1 MTSRKLE
8 YQNKNGTKKRV
19 DIKTQ
24 SIIILATGRL
34 ESHENNP
41 DFTIFHPFKY
51 GEEGE
56 KDKRYLLYYKE
67 YRPDL
72 GVYPLPEYVA
82 AVPYIASDYQ
92 ISNFTYNNVKS
103 GFSSGFLVNFN
114 SGQPSEQQKAEITRM
129 YKDTFHGTD
138 SAGKS
143 MISFNE
149 DKESGVEITPI
160 SPNGQDDR
168 FLNLNNSIRDEI
180 YTGHGVDPVIVGLK
194 GDNGFS
200 NNADEKRVAIEGWTH
215 DYVKGKQQIFEDYFS
230 SLLLQ
235 NGITGK
241 VEILQKEP
249 IKAQMSEQTLLQIA
263 TTDELRKMAGLS
275 AIAKEEVKD
284 IEPTEVIEVM
294 SKSDDEQLIEMFENC
309 GINDEEL
316 FVVDSRQTAILST
329 EDAFSK
335 AKEYVEQFASKL
347 SINILRMII
356 TGIPASDIWK
366 SLNISQE
373 DYNEAVAELK
383 IEGLLTEEGA
393 PTEKG
398 KVDSKEDELFV
409 VYKYVVRSD
418 EASGGSL
425 LPTSRPFCVRL
436 IGQSNFKSWTIED
449 IKAMNNGMTYSS
461 GRQMDVFRTRGG
473 WKTIKGSE
481 PAIHTPFC
489 RHIWEQ
495 RLVTRKKQ

>member
-1 MTSRKLE
+1 
-8 YQNKNGTKKRV
+8 
-19 DIKTQ
+19 
-24 SIIILATGRL
+24 
-34 ESHENNP
+34 
-41 DFTIFHPFKY
+41 
-51 GEEGE
+51 
-56 KDKRYLLYYKE
+56 
-67 YRPDL
+67 
-72 GVYPLPEYVA
+72 
-82 AVPYIASDYQ
+82 
-92 ISNFTYNNVKS
+92 
-103 GFSSGFLVNFN
+103 
-114 SGQPSEQQKAEITRM
+114 
-129 YKDTFHGTD
+129 
-138 SAGKS
+138 

-263 TTDELRKMAGLS
+263 TTDELRKMAGLG
-275 AIAKEEVKD
+275 AIAN
-284 IEPTEVIEVM
+284 EVM
-294 SKSDDEQLIEMFENC
+294 SSVNEFESYSDYPKGATSNAQKSLDWAETNGWGDCGTMVGKQRANQLAKGEPISLETIKRAYSFLSRHEQNKDVPYSEGCGGIMYDAWGGDAMKRYAKAKIKKVEEMQLIQMFENC
-309 GINDEEL
+309 GINDDEL
-316 FVVDSRQTAILST
+316 FVVDSRQTAILSA

-366 SLNISQE
+366 SLSISQE

-383 IEGLLTEEGA
+383 VEGLLSEEGEA
-393 PTEKG
+393 TEKG

-449 IKAMNNGMTYSS
+449 INAMNNGM
-461 GRQMDVFRTRGG
+461 GLDVFRSRGG